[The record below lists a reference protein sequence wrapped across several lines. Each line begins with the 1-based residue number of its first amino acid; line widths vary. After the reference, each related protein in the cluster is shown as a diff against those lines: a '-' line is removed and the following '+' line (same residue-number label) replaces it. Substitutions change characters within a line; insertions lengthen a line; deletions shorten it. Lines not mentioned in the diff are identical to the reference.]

1 MLVNRRTFNVK
12 VGRVDEAVAFIK
24 SEAERFSDYT
34 GPIRIYTPETGS
46 FGVVAVEWEYE
57 SLEEYGRLW
66 AEYGATPETPAAMVK
81 WNELTRHGG
90 TNELW
95 WRVD

>member
-12 VGRVDEAVAFIK
+12 QMDEAVAFIK
-24 SEAERFSDYT
+24 AEVKRFSGYT
-34 GPIRIYTPETGS
+34 GPVRIYTPETGS
-46 FGVVAVEWEYE
+46 FGVVAVEWEYD
-57 SLEEYGRLW
+57 SLEEYGKLW
-66 AEYGATPETPAAMVK
+66 AEYYATPETPAAMEK
-81 WNELTRHGG
+81 WDELTRPGG